1 MPQGRVRAPRSENQT
16 AVPDVFV
23 RAQDATNSTT
33 TTDIATVASTT
44 SETLPPPTSTTTV
57 AATTTAE
64 FTTTMEENAT
74 SPTAGATTSTTVST
88 TTTVPPRKRIIC
100 VFVAD
105 AYNFGKNS
113 TPYIQER
120 YLIGNMSDYF
130 FKSTVEPKAGIAK
143 YGYVKSFS
151 VSTAL
156 SALKDR
162 QEDFFKVIDTDPE
175 DISALPFDT
184 ADAIKRINRFDNVKG
199 RANSLIFISAQ
210 KDTEKL
216 PKLQPKSKEWERI
229 VAVGFDDTDLTNVTD
244 KDRGVVVSI
253 PYNFS
258 EDDVKKVIDALLEG
272 FHTSTTTLAPTAA
285 AEAPAQSSPVPIDT
299 STGEFFFT
307 PGLSLLSGRIHQ

>member
-1 MPQGRVRAPRSENQT
+1 MPLLHE
-16 AVPDVFV
+16 
-23 RAQDATNSTT
+23 
-33 TTDIATVASTT
+33 
-44 SETLPPPTSTTTV
+44 
-57 AATTTAE
+57 
-64 FTTTMEENAT
+64 
-74 SPTAGATTSTTVST
+74 
-88 TTTVPPRKRIIC
+88 RI
-100 VFVAD
+100 VLLF
-105 AYNFGKNS
+105 
-113 TPYIQER
+113 R
-120 YLIGNMSDYF
+120 
-130 FKSTVEPKAGIAK
+130 
-143 YGYVKSFS
+143 
-151 VSTAL
+151 
-156 SALKDR
+156 
-162 QEDFFKVIDTDPE
+162 
-175 DISALPFDT
+175 
-184 ADAIKRINRFDNVKG
+184 
-199 RANSLIFISAQ
+199 